1 MLDFHKWR
9 AIIPAFKN
17 QNPDHLIHMSDASA
31 LKCRCEIACAN
42 LILRLWVGLR
52 LFMAGIDKFRDKA
65 TKAYNFSDWTTLK
78 ANVKPL
84 FDNMTK
90 ETFLPDIMVAN
101 YVFVLSYAL
110 IIVGAWVIV
119 GLFTR
124 ASLFFAGLLFV
135 SLSFG
140 LMALPDDDQAVF
152 RGIEVAIT
160 AFALVTASRQHN
172 RLSLDGLLFRPKAD

>member
-1 MLDFHKWR
+1 
-9 AIIPAFKN
+9 
-17 QNPDHLIHMSDASA
+17 MSEASSS
-31 LKCRCEIACAN
+31 KCRSEIAFAN

-65 TKAYNFSDWTTLK
+65 TKQYALGDLAVLK
-78 ANVKPL
+78 KNVQPL
-84 FDNMTK
+84 YDNMTA
-90 ETFLPDIMVAN
+90 ETFLPSFMVSN

-110 IIVGAWVIV
+110 IIVGIWVIV

-124 ASLFFAGLLFV
+124 LGLLLAGFLFV

-160 AFALVTASRQHN
+160 AFALVTAGHN
-172 RLSLDGLLFRPKAD
+172 LISLDGLLFRSKKSE

>member
-1 MLDFHKWR
+1 
-9 AIIPAFKN
+9 
-17 QNPDHLIHMSDASA
+17 MSEASSS
-31 LKCRCEIACAN
+31 KCRCEIAFAN

-65 TKAYNFSDWTTLK
+65 TKEYALGDLSVLK
-78 ANVKPL
+78 KNAQPL
-84 FDNMTK
+84 FDNMTA
-90 ETFLPDIMVAN
+90 ETIMGKAPMLVSS
-101 YVFVLSYAL
+101 YIFVLSYAL
-110 IIVGAWVIV
+110 IIVGIWVII

-124 ASLFFAGLLFV
+124 LGLLLAGFLFV

-160 AFALVTASRQHN
+160 AFALVTCAHN
-172 RLSLDGLLFRPKAD
+172 AISLDGILFRPWKKSE

>member
-1 MLDFHKWR
+1 
-9 AIIPAFKN
+9 
-17 QNPDHLIHMSDASA
+17 MSDSSCCKFRAEFA
-31 LKCRCEIACAN
+31 FAN
-42 LILRLWVGLR
+42 LILRSWVGLR

-65 TKAYNFSDWTTLK
+65 SKEYVFGSWDVLK
-78 ANVKPL
+78 KNAQPL
-84 FDNMTK
+84 YDNMVA
-90 ETFLPDIMVAN
+90 ETFMPALMVAN

-110 IIVGAWVIV
+110 IIVGIWVLV

-124 ASLFFAGLLFV
+124 LSLLAAGLLFV

-160 AFALVTASRQHN
+160 ALALMSAGKGN
-172 RLSLDGLLFRPKAD
+172 IGLDGIFGSMFRRKAD

>member
-1 MLDFHKWR
+1 
-9 AIIPAFKN
+9 
-17 QNPDHLIHMSDASA
+17 MSDACCS
-31 LKCRCEIACAN
+31 KFRCEIAFAN

-65 TKAYNFSDWTTLK
+65 TKEYHLGDLTVLK
-78 ANVKPL
+78 KNVQPL
-84 FDNMTK
+84 FDNMTA
-90 ETFLPDIMVAN
+90 ETFLPSFMVAN

-110 IIVGAWVIV
+110 IIVGIWVIV

-124 ASLFFAGLLFV
+124 LSLFAAGLLFV

-152 RGIEVAIT
+152 RGIEVAIA

-172 RLSLDGLLFRPKAD
+172 RLSLDGLFFRPKAD